1 MMDYIASRI
10 GSISQVKTSPIA
22 FLKII
27 KLAIKILDHFAITL
41 SETTTVL
48 FTIKLT
54 IVKL

>member
-41 SETTTVL
+41 SETIIVL